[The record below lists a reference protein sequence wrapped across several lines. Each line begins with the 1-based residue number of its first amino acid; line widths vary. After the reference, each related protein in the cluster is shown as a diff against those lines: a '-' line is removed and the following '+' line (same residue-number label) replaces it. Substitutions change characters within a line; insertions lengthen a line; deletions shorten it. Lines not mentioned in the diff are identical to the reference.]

1 MNNLP
6 YFIFNGINSKDLGI
20 VIKEMPPIT
29 KSEKNIESISVT
41 GRNGDLHIDN
51 GTYNSKKYKITCIL
65 MDESKLDELKSLYDG
80 IGILEVSTELDREY
94 KATIYNQ
101 IDFTKYLTYLKEF
114 VLQFELHPIAYS
126 KTSTEKTFT
135 TTSEF
140 NVGGNIGIAPIIS
153 VVGTGI
159 FTLNNTQVE
168 VLESGLTIDC
178 ELMNCTVNNINK
190 NDKINLDEFPNLNVG
205 INNIVLGTG
214 IESVTISYKE
224 GWI

>member
-1 MNNLP
+1 
-6 YFIFNGINSKDLGI
+6 
-20 VIKEMPPIT
+20 
-29 KSEKNIESISVT
+29 
-41 GRNGDLHIDN
+41 
-51 GTYNSKKYKITCIL
+51 
-65 MDESKLDELKSLYDG
+65 MDESKLDEMKTLYDG

-126 KTSTEKTFT
+126 KTSTEKTFR